1 MIYLAQV
8 PQPLHEVIIDISYF
22 CITLTANA
30 VCLDDGISD
39 AIGTDRVEELYY
51 AAIPLSGHLQIVR
64 PGTIPMAYLDE
75 LLGDA
80 RGDEAA
86 QVVISHFD
94 QNNNGKLDKKELDRG
109 FSKPPF
115 EFGRVGRGIGVP
127 ILMSK
132 YGSNGF
138 INIHGAKRFV
148 TEYGF

>member
-1 MIYLAQV
+1 MKLLLMSAI
-8 PQPLHEVIIDISYF
+8 F

-30 VCLDDGISD
+30 VCVDDGMSD
-39 AIGTDRVEELYY
+39 AIGTNRVEELYSH
-51 AAIPLSGHLQIVR
+51 AIPLSGPPSNLTAQEQSLW
-64 PGTIPMAYLDE
+64 PYLDE

-94 QNNNGKLDKKELDRG
+94 LNNNGKLDKKELNRG
-109 FSKPPF
+109 FARPPF
-115 EFGRVGRGIGVP
+115 EFGTVGRSIGVP
-127 ILMSK
+127 ILMSE
-132 YGSNGF
+132 YGSNGH